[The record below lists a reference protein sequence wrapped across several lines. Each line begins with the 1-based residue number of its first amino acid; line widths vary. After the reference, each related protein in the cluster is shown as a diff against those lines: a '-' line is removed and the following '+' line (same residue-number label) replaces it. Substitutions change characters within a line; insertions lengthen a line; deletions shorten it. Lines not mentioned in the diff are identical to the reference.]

1 MLVTSLQRSVLLVAI
16 LASLVAF
23 LDGSVV
29 NVALPA
35 IERELGG
42 GLVLQQW
49 VVDSYLI
56 TLGALIL
63 IAGSLSDAFGRK
75 RILMI
80 GLFGFGIA
88 SIACAVAPDGVS
100 LIVFR
105 AVQGVAGALLVPSSL
120 AIIIQVFSTD
130 DQPKA
135 IGRWTAWT
143 SAAMLAGPL
152 LGGVF
157 VDTLSWRLVFAINP
171 LPIAATVIILWRVK
185 LDHEHAHGHIDYAGA
200 VLGAVGLGGVV
211 FALIEQGQES
221 WSSPLVWGSALI
233 GCLCL
238 AAFTAVEL
246 RSKRPML
253 PFALFRIRNFGVGNL
268 ATFAIY
274 AALSLGTLVVGIYL
288 QEVAGYPATLAG
300 LALIPATIVS
310 LVLASRFGALSG
322 KWGPRLFMAVGP
334 AVAALGYALMLTM
347 GASSVDYWVE
357 LLPGVVVFGLGLSI
371 TVAPLTAA
379 VLGAVPPERAGIG
392 SAINNA
398 VARIAGLIAVACAG
412 LIVAGPL
419 DQAGLRRVLLVC
431 VVLLV
436 IGAVVSAI
444 GIVNR
449 NRRAV
454 APHAAA
460 GSASSTTAIGPG
472 ATAPVP
478 VVPVT
483 RSARAQRRSDR

>member
-1 MLVTSLQRSVLLVAI
+1 MSSLQRAVLTVAI

-49 VVDSYLI
+49 VVDAYLI

-63 IAGSLSDAFGRK
+63 LAGSLSDAFGRK

-88 SIACAVAPDGVS
+88 SLACALAPDGVS
-100 LIVFR
+100 LVAFR
-105 AVQGVAGALLVPSSL
+105 AIQGVAGALLVPSSL
-120 AIIIQVFSTD
+120 AIIIQVFSEE

-157 VDTLSWRLVFAINP
+157 VDTLSWRLVFWINP

-185 LDHEHAHGHIDYAGA
+185 LDHHHAHGHVDYAGA
-200 VLGAVGLGGVV
+200 ALGALGLGGVV
-211 FALIEQGQES
+211 FALIEQGQVG
-221 WSSPLVWGSALI
+221 WASPLVWGVGVI
-233 GCLCL
+233 GCLSL
-238 AAFTAVEL
+238 AAFTVVEL
-246 RSKRPML
+246 RAREPML

-268 ATFAIY
+268 ATLVVY
-274 AALSLGTLVVGIYL
+274 AALSLGMLIVGIYL
-288 QEVAGYPATLAG
+288 QEIAGYGATLAG
-300 LALIPATIVS
+300 VAFIPSTIVS
-310 LVLASRFGALSG
+310 LLLAGRFGALSG
-322 KWGPRLFMAVGP
+322 KYGPRLFMAIGP
-334 AVAALGYALMLTM
+334 VIAAGGYALMLMM
-347 GASSVDYWVE
+347 GTQVNYWLE
-357 LLPGVVVFGLGLSI
+357 LLPGVLLFGLGLAI

-379 VLGAVPPERAGIG
+379 ILGAVPPEHAGIG

-398 VARIAGLIAVACAG
+398 VARIAGLVAVACAG
-412 LIVAGPL
+412 LLVAGAL
-419 DQAGLRRVLLVC
+419 GQAGLQRVLLVC
-431 VVLLV
+431 VLLLV
-436 IGAVVSAI
+436 IGGIVSAI
-444 GIVNR
+444 GIQNKHV
-449 NRRAV
+449 RADSNALGTPSPPV
-454 APHAAA
+454 TP
-460 GSASSTTAIGPG
+460 
-472 ATAPVP
+472 TAPVP
-478 VVPVT
+478 QQP
-483 RSARAQRRSDR
+483 AR

>member
-1 MLVTSLQRSVLLVAI
+1 MVAI

-49 VVDSYLI
+49 VVDAYLI

-80 GLFGFGIA
+80 GLFGFGVA

-100 LIVFR
+100 LVVFR
-105 AVQGVAGALLVPSSL
+105 AIQGIAGALLVPSSL
-120 AIIIQVFSTD
+120 ALIIQVFSTD

-171 LPIAATVIILWRVK
+171 IPIAVTVVMLWRVR
-185 LDHEHAHGHIDYAGA
+185 LDHDHAHGRIDYGGA

-211 FALIEQGQES
+211 FALIEQGQQS
-221 WSSPLVWGSALI
+221 WASPLVWGSALM

-238 AAFTAVEL
+238 AAFTVVEL

-253 PFALFRIRNFGVGNL
+253 PFALFRIRNFGIGNL
-268 ATFAIY
+268 ATFAVY
-274 AALSLGTLVVGIYL
+274 AALSLGTLMVGIYL

-300 LALIPATIVS
+300 LALIPATLVS
-310 LVLASRFGALSG
+310 LLLASRFGALSG
-322 KWGPRLFMAVGP
+322 RWGPRLFMSVGP
-334 AVAALGYALMLTM
+334 AVAAIGYALMLTM
-347 GASSVDYWVE
+347 GADSVDYWLQ
-357 LLPGVVVFGLGLSI
+357 LLPGVIVFGLGLSI

-379 VLGAVPPERAGIG
+379 ILGAVPPEHAGIG

-431 VVLLV
+431 VVLLLL
-436 IGAVVSAI
+436 GALVSAL

-449 NRRAV
+449 TKGPAA
-454 APHAAA
+454 APDLAASA
-460 GSASSTTAIGPG
+460 GSAVSIGAP
-472 ATAPVP
+472 ATASTSIAAVRPSRP
-478 VVPVT
+478 
-483 RSARAQRRSDR
+483 ARRRSSR

>member
-1 MLVTSLQRSVLLVAI
+1 MTSLQRSVLVVAI

-49 VVDSYLI
+49 VVDAYLI
-56 TLGALIL
+56 TLGSLIL

-80 GLFGFGIA
+80 GLFGFGIT
-88 SIACAVAPDGVS
+88 SIACALAPDGIS
-100 LIVFR
+100 LVVFR
-105 AVQGVAGALLVPSSL
+105 ALQGVAGALLVPSSL
-120 AIIIQVFSTD
+120 ALIIQVFSTD

-143 SAAMLAGPL
+143 SAAMLAGPV
-152 LGGVF
+152 LGGLF

-171 LPIAATVIILWRVK
+171 IPIAVTVVILWRIK
-185 LDHEHAHGHIDYAGA
+185 LDHTHAHGRIDYVGA

-211 FALIEQGQES
+211 FALIEQGQGG
-221 WSSPLVWGSALI
+221 WTSPLVWVSAVI

-238 AAFTAVEL
+238 AAFAIVEL
-246 RSKRPML
+246 RSKEPML
-253 PFALFRIRNFGVGNL
+253 PFSLFRIRNFGIGNL

-310 LVLASRFGALSG
+310 LLLSSRFGALSG
-322 KWGPRLFMAVGP
+322 KYGPRLFMALGP
-334 AVAALGYALMLTM
+334 IVAAGGYALMLMM
-347 GASSVDYWVE
+347 GTSVDYWLE
-357 LLPGVVVFGLGLSI
+357 LLPGVIVFGLGLSI

-379 VLGAVPPERAGIG
+379 ILGAVPPERAGIS

-412 LIVAGPL
+412 LIIAGPL
-419 DQAGLRRVLLVC
+419 DQAGLQRVLIVC
-431 VVLLV
+431 VVLLLV
-436 IGAVVSAI
+436 GGVVSAI

-449 NRRAV
+449 KRAV
-454 APHAAA
+454 VAPRDAAA
-460 GSASSTTAIGPG
+460 CSAG
-472 ATAPVP
+472 ATTVGPAVTAPTP
-478 VVPVT
+478 AAPFT
-483 RSARAQRRSDR
+483 GGAQGQRRSDR

>member
-1 MLVTSLQRSVLLVAI
+1 MTTLQRAVLTVAI

-49 VVDSYLI
+49 VVDAYLI

-63 IAGSLSDAFGRK
+63 LAGSLSDAFGRK

-100 LIVFR
+100 LVVFR
-105 AVQGVAGALLVPSSL
+105 AIQGIAGALLVPSSL
-120 AIIIQVFSTD
+120 AIIIQVFSED

-143 SAAMLAGPL
+143 SAAMLVGPL
-152 LGGVF
+152 LGGLF

-171 LPIAATVIILWRVK
+171 IPIAVTIVILWRIQ
-185 LDHEHAHGHIDYAGA
+185 LDHEHAHGHIDYLGA

-211 FALIEQGQES
+211 FALIEQGQVG
-221 WSSPLVWGSALI
+221 WGDPLVWGVGAI

-238 AAFTAVEL
+238 VAFVVVEM
-246 RSKRPML
+246 RTKQPML
-253 PFALFRIRNFGVGNL
+253 PFALFRIRNFGVGNV
-268 ATFAIY
+268 ATLAIY
-274 AALSLGTLVVGIYL
+274 AALSLGTLIVGIYL
-288 QEVAGYPATLAG
+288 QEVAGYKATLAG
-300 LALIPATIVS
+300 LALVPATVVS
-310 LVLASRFGALSG
+310 LLLSGRFGALSG

-334 AVAALGYALMLTM
+334 LVAAGGYALLLTM
-347 GASSVDYWVE
+347 GTDVNYWLEV
-357 LLPGVVVFGLGLSI
+357 LPGMLVFGLGLSI

-379 VLGAVPPERAGIG
+379 ILGAVPPEHAGIG

-398 VARIAGLIAVACAG
+398 VARIAGLVAVACAG

-419 DQAGLRRVLLVC
+419 DQGGMRRVLAVC

-436 IGAVVSAI
+436 LGGVVSAI
-444 GIVNR
+444 GITNK
-449 NRRAV
+449 RRR
-454 APHAAA
+454 PQAATQA
-460 GSASSTTAIGPG
+460 AIPTAQGPL
-472 ATAPVP
+472 PP
-478 VVPVT
+478 T
-483 RSARAQRRSDR
+483 R

>member
-1 MLVTSLQRSVLLVAI
+1 MSTLQRAVLTVAI

-49 VVDSYLI
+49 VVDAYLI

-63 IAGSLSDAFGRK
+63 LAGSLSDAFGRK

-100 LIVFR
+100 LVAFR
-105 AVQGVAGALLVPSSL
+105 AIQGIAGALLVPSSL
-120 AIIIQVFSTD
+120 AIIIQVFSES

-143 SAAMLAGPL
+143 SAAMLVGPL
-152 LGGVF
+152 LGGLF

-171 LPIAATVIILWRVK
+171 IPIAVTIVILWRIR
-185 LDHEHAHGHIDYAGA
+185 LDHEHAHGHIDYLGA

-211 FALIEQGQES
+211 FALIEQGQVG
-221 WSSPLVWGSALI
+221 WGDPLVWGVGAI
-233 GCLCL
+233 GCLSL
-238 AAFTAVEL
+238 VAFTVVEL
-246 RSKRPML
+246 RSTQPML
-253 PFALFRIRNFGVGNL
+253 PFALFRIRNFGVGNIATL
-268 ATFAIY
+268 AVY
-274 AALSLGTLVVGIYL
+274 AALSLGTLIVGIYL
-288 QEVAGYPATLAG
+288 QEVAGFKATLAG
-300 LALIPATIVS
+300 LALVPATVVS
-310 LVLASRFGALSG
+310 LLLSGRFGALSG
-322 KWGPRLFMAVGP
+322 TWGPRLFMAVGP
-334 AVAALGYALMLTM
+334 LVAAGGYALLLTM
-347 GASSVDYWVE
+347 GTEVDYWLEV
-357 LLPGVVVFGLGLSI
+357 LPGMLVFGLGLSI

-379 VLGAVPPERAGIG
+379 ILGAVPPEHAGIG

-398 VARIAGLIAVACAG
+398 VARIAGLVAVACAG

-419 DQAGLRRVLLVC
+419 DQAGMRRVLVVC
-431 VVLLV
+431 VALLV
-436 IGAVVSAI
+436 AGGVVSAI
-444 GIVNR
+444 GITNKK
-449 NRRAV
+449 RRAPTV
-454 APHAAA
+454 AQAAMP
-460 GSASSTTAIGPG
+460 TAQGPL
-472 ATAPVP
+472 PP
-478 VVPVT
+478 T
-483 RSARAQRRSDR
+483 R

>member
-100 LIVFR
+100 LVVFR
-105 AVQGVAGALLVPSSL
+105 AVQGIAGALLVPSSL

-221 WSSPLVWGSALI
+221 WSSPLVWGSALV

-238 AAFTAVEL
+238 GAFTIVEL

-253 PFALFRIRNFGVGNL
+253 PFGLFRIRNFGVGNL

-274 AALSLGTLVVGIYL
+274 AALSLGTLMVGIYL

-334 AVAALGYALMLTM
+334 AVAAFGYALMLTM
-347 GASSVDYWVE
+347 GASSVDYWLQ

-449 NRRAV
+449 NKSAV

-460 GSASSTTAIGPG
+460 GSAASTAAIGPG
-472 ATAPVP
+472 ATAPIP
-478 VVPVT
+478 LT
-483 RSARAQRRSDR
+483 GSARAQRRSSR